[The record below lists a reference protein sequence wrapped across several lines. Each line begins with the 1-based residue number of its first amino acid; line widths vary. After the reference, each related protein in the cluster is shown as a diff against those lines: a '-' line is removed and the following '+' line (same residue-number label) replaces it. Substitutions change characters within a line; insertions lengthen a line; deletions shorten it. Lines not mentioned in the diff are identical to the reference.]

1 MMLLTRLFLAF
12 FQVGLFAFGGGLA
25 ALPLIREQIVIQNGW
40 MDMATFT
47 DLVTIAEMTPGPIT
61 LNAATFVGMRLYG
74 IPGALVATLGSVAPS
89 IIIVLILAR
98 IYKSLNKNPVFQ
110 GVLYGLRPATVAL
123 IASAGL
129 SIFILAL
136 FDMGPVSLSGLD
148 LVSLGSFA
156 AALFVLRKWKP
167 SPILV
172 ILGSGIVGAGISLL
186 LGR

>member
-1 MMLLTRLFLAF
+1 MMLLLRLFLAF

-25 ALPLIREQIVIQNGW
+25 ALPLIREQIVIQNAW

-61 LNAATFVGMRLYG
+61 LNAATFVGMRMYG
-74 IPGALVATLGSVAPS
+74 IPGALAATLGSVAPS

-98 IYKSLNKNPVFQ
+98 IYKSLNRNAIFQ

-129 SIFILAL
+129 SIFILAM
-136 FDMGPVSLSGLD
+136 FDVGPVTLSNLD
-148 LVSLGSFA
+148 LISLGTFA
-156 AALFVLRKWKP
+156 LALFVLRKWKL
-167 SPILV
+167 SPILI
-172 ILGSGIVGAGISLL
+172 ILGTGLLGAGINFLI
-186 LGR
+186 G